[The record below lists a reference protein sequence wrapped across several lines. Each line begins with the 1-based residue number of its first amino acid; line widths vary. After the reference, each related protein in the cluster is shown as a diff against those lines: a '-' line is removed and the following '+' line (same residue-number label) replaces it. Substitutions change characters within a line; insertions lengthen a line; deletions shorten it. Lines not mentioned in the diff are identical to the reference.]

1 MSETDSPKNEI
12 VFHFDVDQH
21 SITLKQFIDTAR
33 ASEAII
39 DDFNNQFFGKELKY
53 ELRVRPPEQGGFVEV
68 IQFVLGGGAA
78 AGIGVL
84 GFLATDIG
92 KAVFKGLTDEE
103 PAVFAE
109 RQTRKLKQRMRGKT
123 KALSRDDDDR
133 TIGFLIA
140 ESKLSENEIAVRV
153 ITEMLQHFLSLD
165 ANSLEKIGL
174 SPAQLRKAF
183 AARNTIFKACLD
195 NPEIKALG
203 FDRTHEFPLQ
213 RADFARQI
221 THIPDEVETETEAA
235 EVWSVETVDI
245 VVNSPNWKREGRKW
259 QAATNKIQDIAFDIE
274 DEAFW
279 KLVETKEIQ
288 PDIKDNMRV
297 QWAYPAGHSKPT
309 SVRALR
315 VLSYNG
321 KPISTALTKEQWQAE
336 LGESYEVENDI
347 ADLFHENRQD
357 KTDNPNYGKW

>member
-1 MSETDSPKNEI
+1 MSEPDSLRNEI

-21 SITLKQFIDTAR
+21 SISLKQFIDTAR

-39 DDFNNQFFGKELKY
+39 DDFNNHFFSKELKY
-53 ELRVRPPEQGGFVEV
+53 ELRVRPSEQGGFVEV

-78 AGIGVL
+78 AGLGVL

-92 KAVFKGLTDEE
+92 KAVFRGLTDEE
-103 PAVFAE
+103 PAAFAE
-109 RQTRKLKQRMRGKT
+109 RQTRKLRQRVKGKST
-123 KALSRDDDDR
+123 ELTRDDDDR

-140 ESKLSENEIAVRV
+140 EPEFSDKEIAVRV
-153 ITEMLQHFLSLD
+153 VTEMLQRFLSLD
-165 ANSLEKIGL
+165 ASTLEKIGL
-174 SPAQLRKAF
+174 SPAQLRKAY

-195 NPEIKALG
+195 NPEVKALG
-203 FDRTHEFPLQ
+203 FDRSHEFPLK

-221 THIPDEVETETEAA
+221 MQIPDEVENESEKPQ
-235 EVWSVETVDI
+235 VWSVETVDI

-321 KPISTALTKEQWQAE
+321 KPISTPLTKEQWQAE

-347 ADLFHENRQD
+347 QDLFQEGRQD
-357 KTDNPNYGKW
+357 EKDNPNYGQW